1 MSAAAKE
8 CTGCGLPLQAEEI
21 WMDNT
26 GSVVINEKA
35 LTTGEVLCE
44 YCFDNAYPVGSAPDD
59 DDRDP
64 LEKMDDMDDIEYFGE
79 NWYKRMS
86 QL

>member
-1 MSAAAKE
+1 MRFGWI
-8 CTGCGLPLQAEEI
+8 TQA
-21 WMDNT
+21 
-26 GSVVINEKA
+26 
-35 LTTGEVLCE
+35 LVLCE

-64 LEKMDDMDDIEYFGE
+64 LEKMDDADDLEMFGE